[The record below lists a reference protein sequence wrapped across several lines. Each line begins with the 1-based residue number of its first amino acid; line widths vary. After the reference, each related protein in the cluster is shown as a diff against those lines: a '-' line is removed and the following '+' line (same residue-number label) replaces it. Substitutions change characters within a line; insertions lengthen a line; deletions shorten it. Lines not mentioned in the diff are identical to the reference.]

1 MDRIHMGNTL
11 KGYIF
16 LPLFEILSF
25 LFNVPDEVKDNFTF
39 WMFFRSLA
47 RRDDGMK
54 EKAFPNLIGLDWI
67 DGFQFST
74 TYYLTLFLLFCI
86 VARC

>member
-25 LFNVPDEVKDNFTF
+25 LFNVPDEVKDNFSF
-39 WMFFRSLA
+39 
-47 RRDDGMK
+47 
-54 EKAFPNLIGLDWI
+54 
-67 DGFQFST
+67 
-74 TYYLTLFLLFCI
+74 
-86 VARC
+86 